1 MPFADASQ
9 PMFFSIN
16 HDLLSSNELQNKPLC
31 RLRKHMQKGLKVV
44 TAFPMAKS
52 WIQEIVDLFRRRSMR
67 KIIILY

>member
-16 HDLLSSNELQNKPLC
+16 HDLLSSNDLQNEPLC
-31 RLRKHMQKGLKVV
+31 RLGKHMQKGLKVV